1 MKSMKTDWLEMET
14 RIRAA
19 LRVYRDGEKKP
30 NDATLILQAISD
42 IVGEETGRGFVL
54 DLFN

>member
-1 MKSMKTDWLEMET
+1 MKSMKTDWLEMES

>member
-19 LRVYRDGEKKP
+19 LRVYHDGEKKP
-30 NDATLILQAISD
+30 NDAILILQAISD

-54 DLFN
+54 DLFD